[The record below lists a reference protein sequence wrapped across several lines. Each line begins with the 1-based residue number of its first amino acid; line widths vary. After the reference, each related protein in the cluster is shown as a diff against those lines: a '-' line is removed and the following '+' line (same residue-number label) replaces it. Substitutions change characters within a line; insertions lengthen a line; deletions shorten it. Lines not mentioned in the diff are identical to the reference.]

1 MAEEQKTAGPIRMAA
16 IENTVENI
24 RYKAQI
30 LARTNKL
37 DSAISGSGITGFFL
51 GAAIAFVL
59 IVIPVLV
66 V

>member
-1 MAEEQKTAGPIRMAA
+1 MAA